1 MKTHTRTHRLAALL
15 LLLPLLLSC
24 TAFPDL
30 GLGDLDPNVSKEF
43 PNGEA
48 YLLSYTS
55 NGDGT
60 CYVSSIRINPA
71 TTDPIAVN
79 VPATSPD
86 GDRVVE
92 IRTPLST
99 NLPTLLQKA
108 AYQNLFAK
116 LQTAVDNGTL
126 DSFTYNRLASY
137 FSFKG
142 IGDFMSLDALQEL
155 RQEYPLGEFTNLY
168 VLAKDLSLE
177 EAQWIGAMLYL
188 HAGYTSTDWYNDCR
202 ALLEFAKSIGKDS
215 KIILDTLPSV
225 AYEATGGEKIT
236 ALSLP
241 AGVTTLNPAALAPFV
256 ALEQVSLPGTLKEL
270 PAQAFAGMP
279 KLTSIH
285 FDGTQEQWTALPKGS
300 NWSPSGSLTVQCTN
314 GSVEEP

>member
-1 MKTHTRTHRLAALL
+1 MNTHIRARKIATLL

-24 TAFPDL
+24 SAFPNL

-60 CYVSSIRINPA
+60 CYVSDLRVNPA
-71 TTDPIAVN
+71 ATGPIAVTI
-79 VPATSPD
+79 PATSPD

-92 IRTPLST
+92 MRATLST
-99 NLPTLLQKA
+99 NLPTMLQEA
-108 AYQNLFAK
+108 AYQSLFAK
-116 LQTAVDNGTL
+116 LQAAVDNGTM

-155 RQEYPLGEFTNLY
+155 QREYPLGEFTNLY

-177 EAQWIGAMLYL
+177 ETQWIGAMLYL
-188 HAGYTSTDWYNDCR
+188 HAGYTSTDWYNDCQ

-215 KIILDTLPSV
+215 KTILDTLPSV
-225 AYEATGGEKIT
+225 IYETTGGEKIT
-236 ALSLP
+236 ELSLP
-241 AGVTTLNPAALAPFV
+241 AGVTTLNSAALVPYV
-256 ALEQVSLPGTLKEL
+256 ALERVSLPGTLKEL
-270 PAQAFAGMP
+270 PAHAFAGLP
-279 KLTSIH
+279 KLTAIQ
-285 FDGTQEQWTALPKGS
+285 FDGTLEQWNALPKGS